1 LLIIVICEV
10 LVYVITASPF
20 PLILLEMMISG
31 YVISNKSFQY
41 LEIEGFIIT
50 IAVFLL
56 FVNSSIP
63 FYIYLISS
71 KSFRRDFK
79 QLMING
85 YRKLRRKPT
94 ILPVLRT
101 NRTLAQRETRV

>member
-1 LLIIVICEV
+1 
-10 LVYVITASPF
+10 
-20 PLILLEMMISG
+20 
-31 YVISNKSFQY
+31 
-41 LEIEGFIIT
+41 
-50 IAVFLL
+50 
-56 FVNSSIP
+56 VNSSIP

-79 QLMING
+79 QLIVNG